1 MDYLI
6 KKTIWNKTGMVLLA
20 SSKFRNKGYENESHC
35 VEYKSEKSVE
45 YRKIIKV
52 SSRRR
57 EKYWRGG

>member
-6 KKTIWNKTGMVLLA
+6 KKTIWNKTRMVLLA
-20 SSKFRNKGYENESHC
+20 SSKFRNKEYENESNC
-35 VEYKSEKSVE
+35 VEYKSKKSVE

-57 EKYWRGG
+57 KKYWRGG